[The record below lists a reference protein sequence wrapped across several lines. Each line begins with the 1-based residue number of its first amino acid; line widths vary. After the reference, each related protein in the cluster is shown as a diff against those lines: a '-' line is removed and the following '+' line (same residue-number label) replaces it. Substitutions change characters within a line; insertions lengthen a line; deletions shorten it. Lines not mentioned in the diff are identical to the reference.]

1 MVLFKV
7 QIRYENIRIIE
18 KVFCQGN
25 EARLKSGFKVYMEDK
40 CMPILPKSYS
50 FKHLIP
56 LAAFSYLS
64 ESYQHRIHITHCIAR
79 DKVGMFGYSMLLIDQ
94 RKT

>member
-1 MVLFKV
+1 MFSYL
-7 QIRYENIRIIE
+7 ICTLNRTII
-18 KVFCQGN
+18 KSTHY
-25 EARLKSGFKVYMEDK
+25 EARFKSGFKVYMEDK

-79 DKVGMFGYSMLLIDQ
+79 DKVGMFGYSTLLIDQ